1 MNREKCFRGI
11 QKTSVI
17 DFPGKVAC
25 VLFAGGCNFR
35 CPFCYNVTLVE
46 KTAPE
51 LAWQGIWN
59 FLDKRKHLL
68 QGVVISGGEPTLAPY
83 LEEFLTKVRGL
94 GLSIKLDTNGSNPQA
109 LEELLGKGLLD
120 YVALDIKNSPDKY
133 AETCGLKVL
142 DMVPITESIRLL
154 KESGIAYEFR
164 TTLCAELHS
173 RQDIQAIAALTG
185 GGEGYTL
192 QKVQPSPTLSGRVF
206 TPLPPGEVEEIVKIL
221 QHSFRVVKIR

>member
-1 MNREKCFRGI
+1 MNKEQCFRGI

-51 LAWQGIWN
+51 LVWPGIWH

-83 LEEFLTKVRGL
+83 LKEFIVQAKGL
-94 GLSIKLDTNGSNPQA
+94 GLSIKLDTNGSNPQV
-109 LEELLGKGLLD
+109 LGELLGKGLLD
-120 YVALDIKNSPDKY
+120 YVSMDIKNSPEKY

-142 DMVPITESIRLL
+142 DLVPLTESIRLL
-154 KESGIAYEFR
+154 KECGTAYEFR
-164 TTLCAELHS
+164 TTLCAGLHTPE
-173 RQDIQAIAALTG
+173 DFQAIAALTG
-185 GGEGYTL
+185 GGERYIL
-192 QKVQPSPTLSGRVF
+192 QRVQTSPTLSGRAF
-206 TPLPPGEVEEIVKIL
+206 TPLSPREMEEMAKIL
-221 QHSFRVVKIR
+221 QRSFNEVKVR